1 MKVALLNTYDTGGA
15 ATATKRLHR
24 GLREIGVESYVL
36 VQQKEGNE
44 QYIIGPESIPREVYG
59 RLRRFVDSL
68 PVSVYDDVDGLF
80 SPNWLPDD
88 LGRQL
93 GRVDPD
99 IVHLNWVSNGFFRP
113 KSLEKV
119 DVPIVW
125 RLPDMWPLTG
135 GCHYSGDCTRYTESC
150 GECPRLGSDRDY
162 DLSRWTWQR
171 RNRAWSDLDIT
182 IVATTSWLAECANE
196 SSLFGENRIEVIP
209 NALDT
214 ETFYPVDP
222 EVGRRLFGL
231 SQEKKTVLFGGVSPL
246 TDSRKGFDLL
256 QEAIEQ
262 LEQTA
267 ETDIE
272 LVVFGVDKTTETP
285 EFEFDTRYVEY
296 LHDTESLAVLYAASD
311 VMIVPSRYEGFGQTV
326 SESLSCG
333 TPVVAFD
340 ASGPS
345 DIIDHKEN
353 GYLATPYDPDDL
365 ASGIRWVLG
374 HPDPDTL
381 STNARTKAVREYAR
395 EHVAQQYKELYKDLK
410 E

>member
-36 VQQKEGNE
+36 VEQKEGDE
-44 QYIIGPESIPREVYG
+44 QYIIGPENVSRKLYAK
-59 RLRRFVDSL
+59 LRPFVDSL
-68 PVSVYDDVDGLF
+68 PVSLYDVDGLF

-88 LGRQL
+88 LGRQIR
-93 GRVDPD
+93 RVDPD

-113 KSLEKV
+113 KSLQKI

-135 GCHYSGDCTRYTESC
+135 GCHYSGECTRYTDSC
-150 GECPRLGSDRDY
+150 GQCPHLGSDREY

-171 RNRAWSDLDIT
+171 RNRVWSDLDIT
-182 IVATTSWLAECANE
+182 IVATTSWLAECATE
-196 SSLFGENRIEVIP
+196 SSLFGDNRIEVIP

-214 ETFYPVDP
+214 DTFCPVEPDA
-222 EVGRRLFGL
+222 GRSLFNL
-231 SQEKKTVLFGGVSPL
+231 STEKKTVLFGGVSPL

-256 QEAIEQ
+256 KKAIEE
-262 LEQTA
+262 LETTA
-267 ETDIE
+267 ENDIE
-272 LVVFGVDKTTETP
+272 LVVFGVNEPNKTP
-285 EFEFDTRYVEY
+285 DFEFDTRYVEY
-296 LHDTESLAVLYAASD
+296 LHDNESLALLYAASD
-311 VMIVPSRYEGFGQTV
+311 VMIVPSRYEGFGQTI

-340 ASGPS
+340 ASGPA

-353 GYLATPYDPDDL
+353 GYLATPYDPADL

-374 HPDPDTL
+374 YTDPDTL
-381 STNARTKAVREYAR
+381 STNARTKTVQEYSQ
-395 EHVAQQYKELYKDLK
+395 EHVATQYRELYEELT

>member
-36 VQQKEGNE
+36 VQQKEGDE
-44 QYIIGPESIPREVYG
+44 QYVLGPENIPRSMYG
-59 RLRRFVDSL
+59 KLRVFVDSI
-68 PVSVYDDVDGLF
+68 PVKLYGDVDGLF
-80 SPNWLPDD
+80 TPNWLPDD

-113 KSLEKV
+113 KSLCNI

-135 GCHYSGDCTRYTESC
+135 GCHYSGECTRYTESC
-150 GECPRLGSDRDY
+150 GACPRLGSDQEY

-171 RNRAWSDLDIT
+171 RNRAWKDLDIT

-196 SSLFGENRIEVIP
+196 SSLFGQNRIEVIP

-214 ETFYPVDP
+214 DTFCPVDP

-231 SQEKKTVLFGGVSPL
+231 SKEKKTVLFGGVSPL

-256 QEAIEQ
+256 EKAIEQ
-262 LEQTA
+262 LE
-267 ETDIE
+267 ETVENDIE
-272 LVVFGVDKTTETP
+272 LVVFGVTETTETP

-296 LHDTESLAVLYAASD
+296 LHDNESLAVLYAASD

-340 ASGPS
+340 GSGPS
-345 DIIDHKEN
+345 DIIDHKKN
-353 GYLATPYDPDDL
+353 GYLATPYDPEDL
-365 ASGIRWVLG
+365 ACGIRWVLN
-374 HPDPDTL
+374 HSVEREL
-381 STNARTKAVREYAR
+381 SNNARKKAVEEYSQT
-395 EHVAQQYKELYKDLK
+395 HVATQYQKLYKDLI
-410 E
+410 